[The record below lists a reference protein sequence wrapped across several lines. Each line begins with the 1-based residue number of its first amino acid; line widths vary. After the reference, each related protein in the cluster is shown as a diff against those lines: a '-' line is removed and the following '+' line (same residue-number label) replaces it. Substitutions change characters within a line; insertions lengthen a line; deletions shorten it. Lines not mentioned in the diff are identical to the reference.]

1 MADFGRRVWR
11 RSRHARG
18 EGWKRVRAC
27 GHTYIWCADC
37 AGWVRGLF
45 AIRRMSASLLLRKQ
59 YLSLRELFQSLW
71 DKHCSR
77 SERGVG
83 VRAASN

>member
-27 GHTYIWCADC
+27 GHTYD
-37 AGWVRGLF
+37 
-45 AIRRMSASLLLRKQ
+45 SLLFYVRTVQ
-59 YLSLRELFQSLW
+59 
-71 DKHCSR
+71 
-77 SERGVG
+77 VG
-83 VRAASN
+83 LEGCLQFGG